1 MASPSQ
7 QLPPGWQA
15 EWYVLKNKNRAPFDD
30 SFQGCGQPE
39 IPFYRCACI
48 EPNAGESY

>member
-15 EWYVLKNKNRAPFDD
+15 EWYQTRLYPLSAFFIDKYLA
-30 SFQGCGQPE
+30 G
-39 IPFYRCACI
+39 IPLLRDIFLLVREHA
-48 EPNAGESY
+48 